1 MRTPGRVRSGRP
13 GTGAAFRPVKG
24 NRIWQRKKKNA
35 DIANGGRH
43 RLHHSGGPPH
53 CRLGGGGL
61 HGLFPGGRGD
71 CGGNERY
78 SQEQILS
85 VASVEMGANMILT
98 PGEQI
103 AQRIYRALP
112 YVDHVEVQKRFP
124 TTLKMVITESQP
136 VAVITGAASAWIVDA
151 KGKLLEQADETQAQ
165 EYTKVT
171 GLELLEP
178 EQGAQAQ
185 TTPENQA
192 QLDGLTA
199 MTTAWPPAV

>member
-1 MRTPGRVRSGRP
+1 MVAACTVFFRVEEV
-13 GTGAAFRPVKG
+13 TVE
-24 NRIWQRKKKNA
+24 
-35 DIANGGRH
+35 
-43 RLHHSGGPPH
+43 
-53 CRLGGGGL
+53 
-61 HGLFPGGRGD
+61 
-71 CGGNERY
+71 GNERY

-178 EQGAQAQ
+178 EAGRPGPDHPGKPGPAGR
-185 TTPENQA
+185 PDRHDHGPG
-192 QLDGLTA
+192 LLRSDGGDDLHRR
-199 MTTAWPPAV
+199 VLQDRDRHGL